1 MAQPEPKAAALR
13 LVGQPRPPEP
23 PQDERPEVRIDQDV
37 GRNVDALDDALGAA
51 DRTLYHRARRLV
63 HVLPAV
69 NVLGVAD
76 ETPVIREMTAPAL
89 LTHIARRVDCRKWLK
104 NEDGERGG
112 EWRIAPA
119 PHRTAVEPLLA
130 QGHWRS
136 IKPLRAIVEAPTL
149 RPDGTVLQV
158 PGYDEASGLLYTPG
172 ATFPAVPDAP
182 TQDEAKAALWEL
194 ANVFCDFPHLSA
206 AHRAVPIAALLTILA
221 RPAIDG
227 PCPAFIFDATVRG
240 SGKTLQG
247 DVVHAIASGRRPP
260 HSSLNEQEEEREK
273 VIAGVALKGA
283 PVIFIDNVKG
293 LFGGPMIEA
302 ALTSSVVGFRL
313 FGTQQLME
321 MPWSAVMLVS
331 GNNLQMT
338 DDMMR
343 RCLTSRLESP
353 LEDPTT
359 RTEFAHPELIAW
371 ALKERPRLLVLALTM
386 LRSFISHGSPDA
398 GVGTIGEPYGAWCR
412 LIANTIVYCGGANVL
427 DCRPPRE
434 SGGLD
439 EAASLRTLLEGWRRI
454 DPTDSGMTAGQIVR
468 ALSKESEGPDGV
480 EDLREALETLSPP
493 RSHRVD
499 PRALGY
505 ALRRYRGRW
514 VGNVRLVSAM
524 GHNKQQRWRVENRQ
538 GQLQDQPAGEPTESR

>member
-1 MAQPEPKAAALR
+1 MPEPKTPRGLR

-23 PQDERPEVRIDQDV
+23 PQDERPEVRLDQDV

-63 HVLPAV
+63 SVLPAV
-69 NVLGVAD
+69 NIPGVAD
-76 ETPVIREMTAPAL
+76 ETPVLREMTAPSL
-89 LTHIARRVDCRKWLK
+89 LTHIARHVDCLKWVVDK
-104 NEDGERGG
+104 EEKGSG
-112 EWRIAPA
+112 EWKIAPA
-119 PHRTAVEPLLA
+119 AHRTAVDPLLH

-136 IKPLRAIVEAPTL
+136 IKPIRAIVESPSL

-158 PGYDEASGLLYTPG
+158 PGYDVASGLLYTPG

-194 ANVFCDFPHLSA
+194 VNVFCDFPHLSA
-206 AHRAVPIAALLTILA
+206 AHKMVPIAALLTILSRA
-221 RPAIDG
+221 AIDG

-247 DVVHAIASGRRPP
+247 DVVHAIACGRRPP
-260 HSSLNEQEEEREK
+260 HSTLNEQEEEREK

-313 FGTQQLME
+313 FGTQELME

-412 LIANTIVYCGGANVL
+412 LIAGTIAYCGGANVL
-427 DCRPPRE
+427 ECRPPRE

-439 EAASLRTLLEGWRRI
+439 DITALRALLEGWRRI
-454 DPTDSGMTAGQIVR
+454 DTTDSGMTAAQIVR
-468 ALSKESEGPDGV
+468 SLAHQGEGPDSL
-480 EDLREALETLSPP
+480 EDLREALETLAPP
-493 RSHRVD
+493 RGSRVD
-499 PRALGY
+499 PRTLGY
-505 ALRRYRGRW
+505 ALRRHRGRW
-514 VGNVRLVSAM
+514 VGQVRLTSVT
-524 GHNKQQRWRVENRQ
+524 GHDKTQRWRVEQRQ
-538 GQLQDQPAGEPTESR
+538 QALEPKPA

>member
-1 MAQPEPKAAALR
+1 
-13 LVGQPRPPEP
+13 
-23 PQDERPEVRIDQDV
+23 
-37 GRNVDALDDALGAA
+37 
-51 DRTLYHRARRLV
+51 
-63 HVLPAV
+63 VLPAV
-69 NVLGVAD
+69 NIPGVAD
-76 ETPVIREMTAPAL
+76 ETPVLRDMTAPAL
-89 LTHIARRVDCRKWLK
+89 LTHIARNVDCLKWVVDK
-104 NEDGERGG
+104 KGSG

-119 PHRTAVEPLLA
+119 AHRTAVDPLLH

-136 IKPLRAIVEAPTL
+136 IKPIRAIVESPSL

-158 PGYDEASGLLYTPG
+158 PGYDVASGLLYTPG
-172 ATFPAVPDAP
+172 ATFPPVPDSP

-221 RPAIDG
+221 RSAIDG

-247 DVVHAIASGRRPP
+247 DVVHAIACGRRPP
-260 HSSLNEQEEEREK
+260 HSTLNEQEEEREK

-313 FGTQQLME
+313 FGTQELME

-371 ALKERPRLLVLALTM
+371 SLKERPRLLVLALTM
-386 LRSFISHGSPDA
+386 LRGYISHGSPDA
-398 GVGTIGEPYGAWCR
+398 GLGTMGEPYGAWGR
-412 LIANTIVYCGGANVL
+412 LIAGTIAFCGGANVL
-427 DCRPPRE
+427 ECRPPRE

-439 EAASLRTLLEGWRRI
+439 DASALRTLLDGWQRI
-454 DPTDSGMTAGQIVR
+454 DPMG
-468 ALSKESEGPDGV
+468 DGV
-480 EDLREALETLSPP
+480 TSAQIIRVLTHEGESRNGLEDLREALELLAPP
-493 RSHRVD
+493 RGHRID
-499 PRALGY
+499 PRTLGY
-505 ALRRYRGRW
+505 VLKRYRGRW
-514 VGNVRLVSAM
+514 LAGRRLQSRT
-524 GHNKQQRWRVENRQ
+524 GHGGAQRWSVELQ
-538 GQLQDQPAGEPTESR
+538 APAQQQLADAPTV